1 MTVKCIFGDLQTV
14 VEITSLAEAT
24 VQKLVR
30 DGEFPKPRQ
39 ISARRVGWLVSDI
52 EAWASERPV
61 SELPPPPNTGSRRRS
76 AASQS

>member
-1 MTVKCIFGDLQTV
+1 MSFEAVAVTVKCIFGDLQTV

-39 ISARRVGWLVSDI
+39 ISARGLAG
-52 EAWASERPV
+52 E
-61 SELPPPPNTGSRRRS
+61 
-76 AASQS
+76 